1 MQDLHAW
8 KYKDGCCPI
17 TYGTQEYGYH
27 HACMP
32 ESLTCLPDQVASAT
46 QAADVGIMRTEAAS
60 NDDLWEEND
69 ATDDTALAT
78 IVQASL
84 FGDNMETNAWDWS
97 MYLDLSPVNDQS
109 LPDNVS

>member
-1 MQDLHAW
+1 MMDLSTCAQAQTPGERS
-8 KYKDGCCPI
+8 D
-17 TYGTQEYGYH
+17 
-27 HACMP
+27 
-32 ESLTCLPDQVASAT
+32 ESSLEKAVA
-46 QAADVGIMRTEAAS
+46 AADVGIMRTEAAS

-97 MYLDLSPVNDQS
+97 MYLDLSPMNDQS
-109 LPDNVS
+109 PPDNVS